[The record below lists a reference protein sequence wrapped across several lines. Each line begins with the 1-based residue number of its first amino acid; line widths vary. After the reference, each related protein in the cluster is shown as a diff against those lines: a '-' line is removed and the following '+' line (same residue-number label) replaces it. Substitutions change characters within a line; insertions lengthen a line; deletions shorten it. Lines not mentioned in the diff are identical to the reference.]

1 MTIIRDG
8 KEITLTAAELDQA
21 FMEQLELFI
30 YSEVKCYVDAECDYV
45 HFESEDQRKELVDY
59 VASGIYSDY
68 EDFCTPMVNET
79 QIEWRVTDAINDLGL
94 KTEDDDDE
102 DDGEEEA
109 LRKIDE
115 ELAERNR
122 PNELKCSNCS
132 FSWFEESVGHDVCHF
147 HRLGDW
153 DPAPCEQ

>member
-8 KEITLTAAELDQA
+8 KEITLTATELAEA
-21 FMEQLELFI
+21 FMERLKEHIRDDVEDYIDCECNDVRFKNELMKTSFVDEVVENI
-30 YSEVKCYVDAECDYV
+30 YRRYDDQECD
-45 HFESEDQRKELVDY
+45 F
-59 VASGIYSDY
+59 
-68 EDFCTPMVNET
+68 VNQEMIAW
-79 QIEWRVTDAINDLGL
+79 QVNDAIDEWELDA
-94 KTEDDDDE
+94 DD

-132 FSWFEESVGHDVCHF
+132 FSWYDASVGHDVCHF
-147 HRLGDW
+147 ERLGDW